1 MADMSAVKRALS
13 QALALV
19 DKADVAGLMG
29 RRGGGMGQGKGGPV
43 SVEVEMGGEGE
54 GEGGEECPE
63 CKAGTCTNPE
73 HMTSEDA
80 EGMASMYGGQ

>member
-1 MADMSAVKRALS
+1 MADMTAVKRALS

-29 RRGGGMGQGKGGPV
+29 RRGGGMGKGGPV

-54 GEGGEECPE
+54 GEGGEGCPE
-63 CKAGTCTNPE
+63 CKNGSCTNPE
-73 HMTSEDA
+73 HMSPEDA
-80 EGMASMYGGQ
+80 EGMASMYEGK

>member
-1 MADMSAVKRALS
+1 MADMNAVKRALS

-19 DKADVAGLMG
+19 DKADVQGLKG
-29 RRGGGMGQGKGGPV
+29 RRGMGQGGPV